1 LDDVKV
7 YTDGASRGNP
17 GAAAAAF
24 VVYWPDGRVD
34 HMGLY
39 LGRTT
44 NNVAEYV
51 ALVAALRYILK
62 RGVES
67 FALFSDSELL
77 IRQIKGR
84 YAVRSAR
91 LKRLHEE
98 AMSLLSRFDSYCVA
112 YVPREENFEAD
123 RWANETLD
131 VAKAAMTAF

>member
-1 LDDVKV
+1 
-7 YTDGASRGNP
+7 
-17 GAAAAAF
+17 
-24 VVYWPDGRVD
+24 
-34 HMGLY
+34 MGLY

-77 IRQIKGR
+77 IRQIRGR

-91 LKRLHEE
+91 LKHLHEE

-112 YVPREENFEAD
+112 HVPREENFEAD
-123 RWANETLD
+123 CWANETLD
-131 VAKAAMTAF
+131 AARSAMAAF

>member
-1 LDDVKV
+1 
-7 YTDGASRGNP
+7 
-17 GAAAAAF
+17 
-24 VVYWPDGRVD
+24 
-34 HMGLY
+34 M
-39 LGRTT
+39 
-44 NNVAEYV
+44 
-51 ALVAALRYILK
+51 AALRYILN

-98 AMSLLSRFDSYCVA
+98 AMSLLSRFDSYRVNH
-112 YVPREENFEAD
+112 VPREENFEAD

-131 VAKAAMTAF
+131 AARATMTAF